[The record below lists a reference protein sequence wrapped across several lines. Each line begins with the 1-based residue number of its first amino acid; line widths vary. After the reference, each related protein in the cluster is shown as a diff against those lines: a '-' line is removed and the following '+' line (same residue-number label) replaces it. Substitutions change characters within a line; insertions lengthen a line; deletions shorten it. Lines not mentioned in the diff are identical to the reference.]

1 MVGFALVAAPTLVLL
16 LLLLLLHSVEFALVA
31 LVPVLDSALA
41 VVRGGPT
48 ADKYP
53 TLRTYVPLSV
63 CLSMHSQTTALMTMP
78 FIGIKQTLKQ

>member
-1 MVGFALVAAPTLVLL
+1 MWLALQLNALQCGAAQLEPNSIPGG
-16 LLLLLLHSVEFALVA
+16 HSVGFALVA

-53 TLRTYVPLSV
+53 TLRTYIPV
-63 CLSMHSQTTALMTMP
+63 CVYMCICVYVNTC
-78 FIGIKQTLKQ
+78 IRV